1 MTKRGAEMAEDVS
14 SIAEQLPSIYESLI
28 HSQVSKKKKK
38 KRKKERKKEKKKKF
52 WAKIQKYR
60 HVTEDLRWLSKHMER
75 CPAPWVS
82 REMQIKT
89 MKYLYLPMGM
99 TKIQIPNSNKCW

>member
-38 KRKKERKKEKKKKF
+38 KERKKERKEKEILGKN
-52 WAKIQKYR
+52 
-60 HVTEDLRWLSKHMER
+60 
-75 CPAPWVS
+75 
-82 REMQIKT
+82 
-89 MKYLYLPMGM
+89 
-99 TKIQIPNSNKCW
+99 TKI

>member
-38 KRKKERKKEKKKKF
+38 KKEKNKRNNEKKINF
-52 WAKIQKYR
+52 GQK
-60 HVTEDLRWLSKHMER
+60 
-75 CPAPWVS
+75 
-82 REMQIKT
+82 
-89 MKYLYLPMGM
+89 
-99 TKIQIPNSNKCW
+99 